1 MRVSDEVTFEDIQD
15 VESRLDDAY
24 IKLAS
29 AENFT
34 QRIFFALACEDLRKC
49 LTILKKQYYEQTNK
63 CDW

>member
-1 MRVSDEVTFEDIQD
+1 MRVSDEVTFEDIQE

-29 AENFT
+29 AENST

-49 LTILKKQYYEQTNK
+49 LTILKKRYYEQTNK